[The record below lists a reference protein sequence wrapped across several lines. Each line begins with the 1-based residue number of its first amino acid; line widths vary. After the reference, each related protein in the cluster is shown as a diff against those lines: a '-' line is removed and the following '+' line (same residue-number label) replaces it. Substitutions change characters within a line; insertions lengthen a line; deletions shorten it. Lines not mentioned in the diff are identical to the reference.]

1 MKNFL
6 LILLAL
12 PVLFTS
18 CENKKQTEQINL
30 LIQEKNKILS
40 DAAVKDSLVNDFLM
54 TINEIEANLAEIK
67 SREKLISSQTGQG
80 QELSKP
86 IRDRINED
94 IRMIN
99 ELMQSNKNKIA
110 ALNRKIK
117 DSDLKI
123 KEFDNMIALANQQLA
138 ERDGEILALK
148 EELAGLNFS
157 ITVLND
163 TISVIKDKNKALAG
177 VINDKTN
184 ELNTAY
190 FIVGERKE
198 LIEKKILNKEGG
210 FLGLGKTQKIAGDV
224 DLNEFTR
231 IDIRNLKSIP
241 LGVKKATLMS
251 VHPAGSYEL
260 IMTEK
265 KVEEIVIKDPAI
277 FWEKSRMLVIS
288 TEV

>member
-157 ITVLND
+157 IAVLND

>member
-6 LILLAL
+6 LILLVL
-12 PVLFTS
+12 PVLFSS
-18 CENKKQTEQINL
+18 CENKKQTEQINQ
-30 LIQEKNKILS
+30 LIQEKKKILS

-54 TINEIEANLAEIK
+54 TINEIESNLAEIK
-67 SREKLISSQTGQG
+67 SREKLISSQTAQG

-86 IRDRINED
+86 IRERINED

-138 ERDGEILALK
+138 ERDSEILTLK

-157 ITVLND
+157 IAVLND
-163 TISVIKDKNKALAG
+163 TISIIKDQNRALAG

-198 LIEKKILNKEGG
+198 LIEKKILNKQGG
-210 FLGLGKTQKIAGDV
+210 FLGLGKSQKIAGDV
-224 DLNEFTR
+224 DLNEFTE

-260 IMTEK
+260 ITTEK
-265 KVEEIVIKDPAI
+265 KVEEIVIKDPAL
-277 FWEKSRMLVIS
+277 FWQKSRMLVIS

>member
-1 MKNFL
+1 L
-6 LILLAL
+6 LILLVL
-12 PVLFTS
+12 PVLFSS
-18 CENKKQTEQINL
+18 CENKKQTEQINQ
-30 LIQEKNKILS
+30 LIQEKNKMLS

-54 TINEIEANLAEIK
+54 TINEIESNLAEIK
-67 SREKLISSQTGQG
+67 SREKLISSQTAQG

-86 IRDRINED
+86 IRERINED

-138 ERDGEILALK
+138 ERDSEILTLK

-157 ITVLND
+157 IAVLND
-163 TISVIKDKNKALAG
+163 TISIIKDQNRALAG

-198 LIEKKILNKEGG
+198 LIEKKILNKQGG
-210 FLGLGKTQKIAGDV
+210 FLGLGKSQKIAGDV
-224 DLNEFTR
+224 DLNEFTE

-260 IMTEK
+260 ITTEK
-265 KVEEIVIKDPAI
+265 KVEEIVIKDPAL
-277 FWEKSRMLVIS
+277 FWQKSRMLVIS

>member
-1 MKNFL
+1 
-6 LILLAL
+6 
-12 PVLFTS
+12 
-18 CENKKQTEQINL
+18 
-30 LIQEKNKILS
+30 
-40 DAAVKDSLVNDFLM
+40 
-54 TINEIEANLAEIK
+54 
-67 SREKLISSQTGQG
+67 
-80 QELSKP
+80 
-86 IRDRINED
+86 
-94 IRMIN
+94 
-99 ELMQSNKNKIA
+99 
-110 ALNRKIK
+110 
-117 DSDLKI
+117 
-123 KEFDNMIALANQQLA
+123 MIALANQQLA
-138 ERDGEILALK
+138 ERDTEILALK

-157 ITVLND
+157 IAVLND

-210 FLGLGKTQKIAGDV
+210 FLGLGKSQKIAGDV

>member
-12 PVLFTS
+12 PVLFAS
-18 CENKKQTEQINL
+18 CENKKQTEQINQ
-30 LIQEKNKILS
+30 LIQEKNKMLS

-138 ERDGEILALK
+138 ERDNEILALK

-163 TISVIKDKNKALAG
+163 TISVIKDKNRALTG

-190 FIVGERKE
+190 FIVGERKA